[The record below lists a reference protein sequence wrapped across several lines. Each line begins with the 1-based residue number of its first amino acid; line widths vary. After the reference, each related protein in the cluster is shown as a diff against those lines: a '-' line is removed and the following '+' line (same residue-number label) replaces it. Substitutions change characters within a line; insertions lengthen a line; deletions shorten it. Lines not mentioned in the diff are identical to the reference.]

1 MHLTWPFGSNKLRKH
16 LVMMV
21 LSQLIEWFV
30 ISEVYSFDPTT
41 TYSYY
46 DFSVMTRLLFKFQNF
61 FFLYFWP
68 IGNKINQLFSFF
80 AFMKLKSALFH
91 FSHVY
96 FSYWREIAR
105 VVLKKFLLHWTNK
118 AILFIF
124 QKRNKCTIR
133 WLRSCLFYS
142 FS

>member
-1 MHLTWPFGSNKLRKH
+1 MHFQELITNYFYIFLGKLFFLQDVLDAVLRNFKNECSKMHLTWPFRSNKLRKH

-21 LSQLIEWFV
+21 LYQLIEWFV

-61 FFLYFWP
+61 FFLYFLP

-96 FSYWREIAR
+96 FSY
-105 VVLKKFLLHWTNK
+105 
-118 AILFIF
+118 
-124 QKRNKCTIR
+124 
-133 WLRSCLFYS
+133 
-142 FS
+142 